1 MLGQQNAAG
10 NRATSPDRNRYF
22 RYEVVGLRQNQETGN
37 DTSPIRSSGS
47 QFIVVPYGRMNDT
60 MRRITRL
67 GGTIVNIT
75 PVDSPVSAPEHQPE
89 HHDEHQ
95 PEHHEG

>member
-1 MLGQQNAAG
+1 MLGQQIAAG

-22 RYEVVGLRQNQETGN
+22 KYEVVGLRQNEETDN
-37 DTSPIRSSGS
+37 HTSVIRSSAS
-47 QFIVVPYGRMNDT
+47 QFIVVPYGRMNET

-75 PVDSPVSAPEHQPE
+75 PADSPVSAPEHHE
-89 HHDEHQ
+89 EDQ